1 MQATQKPFLE
11 IKNLCVQVDGKKILK
26 DFSLSIGA
34 GEIHA
39 VMGPNGSGKST
50 LSNVIAGH
58 PAYEVTA
65 GSILFQGKDVLSMT
79 PDERAN
85 SGIFLAFQYPTELP
99 GVGTALF
106 LKTALNAKRAF
117 LGEPPLD
124 AVQFMKRLKTRAQAL
139 EITDEMLKR
148 PVNVGFSGGE
158 KKKMEIFQ
166 MAFLEPALCIL
177 DEMDSG
183 LDIDALRLL
192 SAGVNVMRAP
202 DRSFLLI
209 THYQRLL
216 DYIEPDFIHIMVD
229 GHIVRSGDKTL
240 AHSLEE
246 KGYED
251 YK

>member
-1 MQATQKPFLE
+1 MAFLE
-11 IKNLCVQVDGKKILK
+11 IKNLYAGILGKEILK
-26 DFSLSIGA
+26 NFSLTINE

-39 VMGPNGSGKST
+39 IMGPNGSGKST
-50 LSNVIAGH
+50 LSNIIAGH
-58 PAYEVTA
+58 PAYQITQ
-65 GSILFQGKDVLSMT
+65 GSIFFKGKDLLQLT

-106 LKTALNAKRAF
+106 LKTALNAKRHF
-117 LGEPPLD
+117 LGEKELD
-124 AVQFMKRLKTRAQAL
+124 AVQFIKRLKIRAQAL
-139 EITDEMLKR
+139 GITDEMLKR

-158 KKKMEIFQ
+158 KKKMETFQ
-166 MAFLEPALCIL
+166 MAFLEPDFCIL

-183 LDIDALRLL
+183 LDIDALRVV
-192 SAGVNVMRAP
+192 ADGVNVMREP
-202 DRSFLLI
+202 KRSFLLI

-216 DYIEPDFIHIMVD
+216 NYIEPDFIHIMVD
-229 GHIVRSGDKTL
+229 GKIVQSGDKTL
-240 AHSLEE
+240 ALYLEE